1 MAHRCWLALGRAGK
15 ITAKMEQ
22 LRLELSIGK
31 VPRGLAAGP
40 RCVVG
45 EMSNRTT
52 VLNRPSNL
60 ADLRQVPTT
69 SAAPPRLVDQLHIDE
84 EVDVVGDL
92 AVSLLDGFVLTPR
105 PDGRIVKEDD
115 LGTTH
120 YLPSPLCHLCRIS
133 RDRVGAGLGSERQL
147 GDCQEL
153 VGSLGGEAVLSLQ
166 DNDLSGMGHKHRPGY
181 ETLLEAMKSGQV
193 DAVATWHS
201 DRLTRSMTELET
213 YVEASE
219 THNVATYTVRAGAID
234 LATPSGRLVARQ
246 VGAVARYEVEHAIER
261 QKSAK
266 LQAAKAGKYGGGK
279 RPYGYAKDGV
289 TIVPQ
294 ERDVL
299 IEMAER
305 IIRGDSYRSIALDLN
320 KRGIL
325 TSEGRLWRALK
336 IPAVVFRKRNFGI
349 REHLGT
355 DYPAEWPAIYG
366 DETAGRL
373 YVASAAHTAL
383 KRQRGRGR
391 KYLLKGFLTCG
402 ICGNGLT
409 VFSCR
414 QRDGSYVPA
423 VACRTRDDV
432 RGVIGCGGVKRNLAP
447 IDDLITRA
455 VLFRLDSEQLAY
467 RLAQAQDNGPLKKR
481 LAEHQAQQ
489 ARLQEIIDLY
499 STGRLSFEEYRA
511 AKTTATAHLDG
522 LARAIDRAAA
532 NSPLQGISLATT
544 LQESWETHGLEWRRQ
559 LLNILIDKI
568 VVHPRPKTADYR
580 TPRYER
586 WIFDQSLIEIRWRA

>member
-1 MAHRCWLALGRAGK
+1 
-15 ITAKMEQ
+15 
-22 LRLELSIGK
+22 
-31 VPRGLAAGP
+31 
-40 RCVVG
+40 
-45 EMSNRTT
+45 
-52 VLNRPSNL
+52 
-60 ADLRQVPTT
+60 
-69 SAAPPRLVDQLHIDE
+69 
-84 EVDVVGDL
+84 
-92 AVSLLDGFVLTPR
+92 
-105 PDGRIVKEDD
+105 
-115 LGTTH
+115 
-120 YLPSPLCHLCRIS
+120 
-133 RDRVGAGLGSERQL
+133 
-147 GDCQEL
+147 
-153 VGSLGGEAVLSLQ
+153 
-166 DNDLSGMGHKHRPGY
+166 
-181 ETLLEAMKSGQV
+181 
-193 DAVATWHS
+193 
-201 DRLTRSMTELET
+201 MTELET

-349 REHLGT
+349 REHLGR

-455 VLFRLDSEQLAY
+455 VLFRLDSEQLAH